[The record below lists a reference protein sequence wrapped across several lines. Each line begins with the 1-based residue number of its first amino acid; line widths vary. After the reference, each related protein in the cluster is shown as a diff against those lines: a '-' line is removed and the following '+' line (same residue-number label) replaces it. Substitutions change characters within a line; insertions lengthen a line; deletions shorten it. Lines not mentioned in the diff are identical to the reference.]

1 MEKFHFLLPSV
12 KSMPHPYK
20 LSRRRGSGASTAS
33 PWSDS
38 SFFPLAS
45 PQPRF
50 PHSRPRRRRLM
61 VEHGHRRSSAVW
73 RVVSCPRGKIS
84 ATGDFCDATR
94 VFRGATAKNYHATD
108 KKRSATKA
116 SNLRPHRFALRS
128 SIGKEAFYLIL
139 HVKPSIGR
147 IEVGFNSWQDT
158 QIVVPIF
165 PALPVLPP
173 A

>member
-1 MEKFHFLLPSV
+1 MEKFHLFLPSL

-38 SFFPLAS
+38 SFSPLAS

-50 PHSRPRRRRLM
+50 PHSRPRRRRLT

-73 RVVSCPRGKIS
+73 RVVSCPRVRVG
-84 ATGDFCDATR
+84 ATGDFGNATR
-94 VFRGATAKNYHATD
+94 VFRGATAKNCHATS
-108 KKRSATKA
+108 KKQGATKA
-116 SNLRPHRFALRS
+116 SNLKPHRFALRPS
-128 SIGKEAFYLIL
+128 SGKEAFYLIL
-139 HVKPSIGR
+139 HVKPSIRR
-147 IEVGFNSWQDT
+147 IKVGFNSWQDT